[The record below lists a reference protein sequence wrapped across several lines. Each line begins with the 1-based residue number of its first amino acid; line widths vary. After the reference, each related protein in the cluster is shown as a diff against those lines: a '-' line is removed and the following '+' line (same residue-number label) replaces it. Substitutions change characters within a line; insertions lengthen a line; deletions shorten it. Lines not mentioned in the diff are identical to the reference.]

1 MPLKQAGGGDCH
13 SPLFTLLTDPAQLGR
28 PQGRPAQR
36 PRSFAKLPRSPSA
49 PRASPAPP
57 WEALLPVAVPWHGAR
72 ACPLGNGSDRL
83 HSQMK
88 TGWLNAKRDPSG
100 LISRDSGDTD
110 SIRRRPRWAEQKARR
125 GGSGAQHRG
134 QRPGPRA
141 TGGKDAG
148 RSPPPHLPPRGQSGP
163 RARQGWGGWKPCP
176 LEGLV
181 RGATRYGGRR
191 RKKRGIPL
199 GPPPPRRSPAGQ
211 INTTNDF
218 TQHNRMAEFNASS
231 FPFPSTGLGFK
242 NKKMR

>member
-1 MPLKQAGGGDCH
+1 MPAGERKRSSSLPNENGLVKCKTRPFGPDLSRFRRHRFNSETPAVGG
-13 SPLFTLLTDPAQLGR
+13 AER
-28 PQGRPAQR
+28 A
-36 PRSFAKLPRSPSA
+36 PRGLRGSA
-49 PRASPAPP
+49 PRSAPRPARDWREGRRALPTPAPP
-57 WEALLPVAVPWHGAR
+57 
-72 ACPLGNGSDRL
+72 
-83 HSQMK
+83 
-88 TGWLNAKRDPSG
+88 
-100 LISRDSGDTD
+100 
-110 SIRRRPRWAEQKARR
+110 PR
-125 GGSGAQHRG
+125 S
-134 QRPGPRA
+134 
-141 TGGKDAG
+141 
-148 RSPPPHLPPRGQSGP
+148 QSGP